1 MKEIKYWN
9 NECAVLICFYCYPI
23 VHCSIWTLFHD
34 KFDGLFIKKFLIA
47 VQIQSMDLINY
58 SEHAAV
64 FWAITI
70 RERGLNFDNQ
80 AMEEQQLEVSTK
92 LSESFKILDIL
103 RYWIDLNPRPQ
114 KMLFFPHVHCA
125 DRSPHNKA
133 CV

>member
-80 AMEEQQLEVSTK
+80 AMEEQQLEVST
-92 LSESFKILDIL
+92 
-103 RYWIDLNPRPQ
+103 
-114 KMLFFPHVHCA
+114 
-125 DRSPHNKA
+125 
-133 CV
+133 

>member
-1 MKEIKYWN
+1 M
-9 NECAVLICFYCYPI
+9 
-23 VHCSIWTLFHD
+23 CSVNLFLLLSNCSLQYLNKFHD

-80 AMEEQQLEVSTK
+80 AMEEQQLEVSTE
-92 LSESFKILDIL
+92 LPESFKIFVIL
-103 RYWIDLNPRPQ
+103 WYYKLI
-114 KMLFFPHVHCA
+114 
-125 DRSPHNKA
+125 
-133 CV
+133 